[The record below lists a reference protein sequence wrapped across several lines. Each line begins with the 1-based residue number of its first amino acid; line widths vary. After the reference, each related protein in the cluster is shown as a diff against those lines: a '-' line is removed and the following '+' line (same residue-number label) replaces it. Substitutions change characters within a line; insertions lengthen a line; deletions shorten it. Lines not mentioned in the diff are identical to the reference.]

1 MKAKYTSLWTPL
13 FFSAFL
19 LSGGAASADDFGQCS
34 IANVAGAWGY
44 TITGTNTNKANPGAD
59 AIVGSGIIKFNG
71 DVVLNQTEVTNG
83 TVYQQTATSTVP
95 LIVKSDCTATLK
107 IKIKLTSGETIT
119 TATFELRFVDNQTE
133 IRGIL
138 TNLSNVRSPPLD
150 GQPQQL
156 PVQTLNAKK
165 LFPRRF

>member
-34 IANVAGAWGY
+34 IANAAGAWGY
-44 TITGTNTNKANPGAD
+44 TFTGTNTNKANPGAD

-95 LIVKSDCTATLK
+95 LKVKSDCTATLK
-107 IKIKLTSGETIT
+107 VAVKLTSGQPLT
-119 TATFELRFVDNQTE
+119 TATFELQFVDNQTE

-138 TNLSNVRSPPLD
+138 TNLSPLPPLPD
-150 GQPQQL
+150 QQL

>member
-34 IANVAGAWGY
+34 IANAAGAWGY
-44 TITGTNTNKANPGAD
+44 TITGTNTDRANPGAD
-59 AIVGSGIIKFNG
+59 AIVGGGTIKPNG
-71 DVVLNQTEVTNG
+71 DVALKQTEVTNG
-83 TVYQQTATSTVP
+83 QSVLETAISTEP
-95 LIVKSDCTATLK
+95 LKVNSNCTATLK
-107 IKIKLTSGETIT
+107 IEIRVSGQLIT
-119 TATFELRFVDNQTE
+119 KATFALQFVDNVTE

-138 TNLSNVRSPPLD
+138 TDLSNVPQPPQQ
-150 GQPQQL
+150 GQSQQL

-165 LFPRRF
+165 LFPGRF